1 MAGGAEATIGKK
13 GLDTGKKGLD
23 TITPVPNLGK
33 KWCGKKRC
41 GEVTVTDTPPVLATE
56 ILGVVRTTTVLGE
69 AMTTLLRGAITT
81 TPPRPPANAELGMR
95 MSPTA
100 ARTRRG
106 RAGFMASS
114 YRRGAAV
121 SSRVAVLDL
130 PKLVAERRCG
140 SDQLRLPGLM
150 AALPVL
156 QRGHSSG
163 AQVVAWT
170 VASATR
176 FCANRTAPPERSI
189 SAPMPTTTP
198 PAFSAHSTTSRVE
211 PPVVMT
217 SSTTRQR
224 SPAERVKLRRS
235 VIAPVSRSVKSARTP
250 SARATSWATR

>member
-1 MAGGAEATIGKK
+1 MAGGAEATVGKK

-33 KWCGKKRC
+33 KWCGKKWC
-41 GEVTVTDTPPVLATE
+41 GEVPVTNTPPVLGTK
-56 ILGVVRTTTVLGE
+56 ILGVVRTPTVLGE

-121 SSRVAVLDL
+121 SSRVA
-130 PKLVAERRCG
+130 AERLCG
-140 SDQLRLPGLM
+140 SDQLRLPGLI
-150 AALPVL
+150 ASLPVL
-156 QRGHSSG
+156 QSGHSSG

-235 VIAPVSRSVKSARTP
+235 VI
-250 SARATSWATR
+250 

>member
-1 MAGGAEATIGKK
+1 MAGGAEATI
-13 GLDTGKKGLD
+13 GKKGLD

-33 KWCGKKRC
+33 KRC
-41 GEVTVTDTPPVLATE
+41 GEVTVTNTPPVLATK
-56 ILGVVRTTTVLGE
+56 ILGVVRTTTALGE

-156 QRGHSSG
+156 QSGHSSG

-176 FCANRTAPPERSI
+176 FCANRTAPPE
-189 SAPMPTTTP
+189 
-198 PAFSAHSTTSRVE
+198 
-211 PPVVMT
+211 
-217 SSTTRQR
+217 
-224 SPAERVKLRRS
+224 
-235 VIAPVSRSVKSARTP
+235 
-250 SARATSWATR
+250 

>member
-33 KWCGKKRC
+33 KWCG
-41 GEVTVTDTPPVLATE
+41 EVPVTNTPPVLGTK

-121 SSRVAVLDL
+121 SSRVAVLCWGY
-130 PKLVAERRCG
+130 V
-140 SDQLRLPGLM
+140 S
-150 AALPVL
+150 
-156 QRGHSSG
+156 
-163 AQVVAWT
+163 W
-170 VASATR
+170 
-176 FCANRTAPPERSI
+176 PPRI
-189 SAPMPTTTP
+189 DT
-198 PAFSAHSTTSRVE
+198 
-211 PPVVMT
+211 
-217 SSTTRQR
+217 
-224 SPAERVKLRRS
+224 
-235 VIAPVSRSVKSARTP
+235 
-250 SARATSWATR
+250 